1 VSGSVNTRVAARKP
15 VVLAFLHY
23 YLPGYK
29 SGGPIRTI
37 ANLVD
42 TLGDEF
48 DFRIVTSDRDA
59 TDTEPYPELL
69 PAGQW
74 ARVGKAEVLYLP
86 PERKG
91 LRAITGILRDTQHD
105 TLYLNSFFDP
115 VFTMRPLLARRLD
128 LAPKRRCVIAPRGEF
143 SPGALRLKARKKRAY
158 LAVSR
163 TLGLYRGLVWQA
175 SSEHEAEDIR
185 RVMGSI
191 APDVR
196 VAVDLPARADPEAIP
211 THPPRGEGEPL
222 RVVFLSRISPM
233 KNLEFAI
240 EVLRKVQNPVTFD
253 IYGPV
258 REMDYWEHCQ
268 KLLAG
273 LPPHVT
279 ASYRGGVEHDQV
291 PSVLSRY
298 DLFILP
304 TRGENYGHVIYEALA
319 VGTPVL
325 IADTTPWRGLAD
337 SGAGWDLSLEK
348 PEAFSERIDHMAR
361 LSPSQL
367 SEMRARVSAFLQCY
381 LTGSEMIE
389 ANRQLF
395 VSQP

>member
-1 VSGSVNTRVAARKP
+1 MRSATGKP
-15 VVLAFLHY
+15 VILVFLHF

-59 TDTEPYPELL
+59 TDTEPYPGLP
-69 PAGQW
+69 PAGEW
-74 ARVGKAEVLYLP
+74 ARVGKADVLYLP
-86 PERKG
+86 PDRKN
-91 LRAITGILRDTQHD
+91 LRAISGILRDTPHD

-115 VFTMRPLLARRLD
+115 VFTMRPLLARRLG
-128 LAPKRRCVIAPRGEF
+128 LVPKRRCVIAPRGEF
-143 SPGALRLKARKKRAY
+143 SPGALRLKATKKRTY
-158 LAVSR
+158 LAAAR
-163 TLGLYRGLVWQA
+163 TFGLYRNLIWQA
-175 SSEHEAEDIR
+175 SSEREAEDTE
-185 RVMGSI
+185 RVMGSLATDI
-191 APDVR
+191 R
-196 VAVDLPARADPEAIP
+196 VAVDLPAKADPGAIP
-211 THPPRGEGEPL
+211 VHSPRGEGKPL

-240 EVLRKVQNPVTFD
+240 EALRQVQSPVTFD

-258 REMDYWEHCQ
+258 REPDYWEHCR

-291 PSVLSRY
+291 PSVLSGY

-348 PEAFSERIDHMAR
+348 PEAFSKRIDHMAR

-367 SEMRARVSAFLQCY
+367 TEMRARVSTFLQRY